1 MFNRELV
8 KGSTSLILLQLLN
21 ERDMYGYELVKELE
35 QRSDNGLSVKEGTLY
50 PALHK
55 LEKQEYIECYWQEQ
69 AKGPARKYYQI
80 TDAGKEML
88 NEKTQEWQEFVKVM
102 NKVIGRPNTH
112 GTAEE

>member
-8 KGSTSLILLQLLN
+8 KGSTSLLLLQLLE

-35 QRSDNGLSVKEGTLY
+35 KRSGNEFSVKEGTLY

-69 AKGPARKYYQI
+69 EKGPARKYYRI
-80 TDAGKEML
+80 TEAGKEVL
-88 NEKTQEWQEFVKVM
+88 LEKTREWNDFVSVM
-102 NKVIGRPNTH
+102 NKLIGRKKH

>member
-21 ERDMYGYELVKELE
+21 EKDMYGYELVKELE
-35 QRSDNGLSVKEGTLY
+35 RRSDNGLSVEEGTLY

-69 AKGPARKYYQI
+69 EKGPARKYYRI
-80 TDAGKEML
+80 TKAGVEVL
-88 NEKTQEWQEFVKVM
+88 NEKTREWQDFVKVM
-102 NKVIGRPNTH
+102 NKVIGRPKH
-112 GTAEE
+112 GTTEE

>member
-8 KGSTSLILLQLLN
+8 KGSTSLLLLQLLADK
-21 ERDMYGYELVKELE
+21 DMYGYELVKELE
-35 QRSDNGLSVKEGTLY
+35 KRSGNEFSFKEGTLY

-55 LEKQEYIECYWQEQ
+55 LEKQEYIACYWQEQ
-69 AKGPARKYYQI
+69 EKGPARKYYRI

-88 NEKTQEWQEFVKVM
+88 LERTQEWDDFVSVM
-102 NKVIGRPNTH
+102 NRVMGRKKH

>member
-21 ERDMYGYELVKELE
+21 EKDMYGYELVKELE
-35 QRSDNGLSVKEGTLY
+35 KRSDNGLSVKEGTLY

-55 LEKQEYIECYWQEQ
+55 LEKQEYIDCYWQEQ
-69 AKGPARKYYQI
+69 EKGPARKYYRI
-80 TDAGKEML
+80 TTAGREVL
-88 NEKTQEWQEFVKVM
+88 DEKVSEWQDFVQVM
-102 NKVIGRPNTH
+102 NKVIGRTKH